1 MLSISPQKIPVKKN
15 RVIAFFVHY
24 LLMLLLLPYLFV
36 TSFRKNGSITPGNIR
51 KLLII
56 RMDGLGDIVMSTS
69 VFKAIREIFPDS
81 HITLLT
87 TNWSRPLVEV
97 MPTFDK
103 IIYFDA
109 PWVVEGKNL
118 ELSPLLNVIGKLRGE
133 KFDMAVDL
141 RGDFRN
147 IILMRLC
154 KIKYRIG
161 YDISGCHFLLTN
173 VVPRSRSCHAVE
185 MGQSLICYLNSSMEK
200 KYDLSL
206 WLEQTDK
213 DFATEF
219 FRQNQ
224 LDYQTDGPVVVMHP
238 GCRWLGRRWT
248 LEGYAE
254 IADRLISEYKAT
266 VIFTGS
272 PDDIG
277 LTDDIVSSM
286 AYKPII
292 ATGRTS
298 IRQFVALVERSDLFI
313 GVDSGPMHMATAVG
327 TKVIAL
333 FGAARP
339 EAVGPYG
346 DGHVVITKQDNFPC
360 SPCAQTVCKKL
371 NNCMQ
376 AIGVEDVWQAV
387 ETVIKSLEKQTAS
400 NYENTSD

>member
-1 MLSISPQKIPVKKN
+1 MLKISPEKIPVKKN

-36 TSFRKNGSITPGNIR
+36 TSFRKKGSITSGNIR

-56 RMDGLGDIVMSTS
+56 RMDGLGDIVMSTP

-81 HITLLT
+81 HITLLAAD
-87 TNWSRPLVEV
+87 WSRPLVEV

-109 PWVVEGKNL
+109 PWVAGEKNL
-118 ELSPLLNVIGKLRGE
+118 KYGSLLNVIRRLRGE
-133 KFDMAVDL
+133 KFDLAVDL

-147 IILMRLC
+147 IILMCLC

-173 VVPRSRSCHAVE
+173 VVPRSRSRHAVE
-185 MGQSLICYLNSSMEK
+185 IGQSLIRYLNSSMEK

-238 GCRWLGRRWT
+238 GCRWPGRRWT

-254 IADRLISEYKAT
+254 IADALIKKYDAK

-272 PDDIG
+272 PDEVELTNDI
-277 LTDDIVSSM
+277 LCLM
-286 AYKPII
+286 ANKPII
-292 ATGRTS
+292 ATGETS
-298 IRQFVALVERSDLFI
+298 IRQLAALIERSDLFI
-313 GVDSGPMHMATAVG
+313 GVDSGPMHMAAAVG

-346 DGHVVITKQDNFPC
+346 DGHIVITKQDNFPC

-376 AIGVEDVWQAV
+376 AISVEDVWQAV
-387 ETVIKSLEKQTAS
+387 ETAIKSSGKQTAS
-400 NYENTSD
+400 NYANITD